1 MLYKVSEISNSL
13 LKLVG
18 GKQTAKSVRRKERT
32 LPRQEACMI
41 SSCGFMAEQILCKCI
56 NKTDITYEFET
67 YEIANI
73 LPFLNEKNY
82 TFKWFDLT
90 LL

>member
-1 MLYKVSEISNSL
+1 
-13 LKLVG
+13 
-18 GKQTAKSVRRKERT
+18 
-32 LPRQEACMI
+32 
-41 SSCGFMAEQILCKCI
+41 MAEQILCKCI